1 MIEVPENWLK
11 ADSPSPAIAV
21 EFLSEKQGREVIG
34 KALFYAIKE
43 LEKDKETFRSDLNVM
58 KWLVSCDLLIGHRRQ
73 AEKEFDEYRHK
84 QLQAGLRK

>member
-1 MIEVPENWLK
+1 MARSTTTSTKELDKAIEFAESLRGNYILG
-11 ADSPSPAIAV
+11 
-21 EFLSEKQGREVIG
+21 Q
-34 KALFYAIKE
+34 ALFYAIKE

>member
-11 ADSPSPAIAV
+11 ADSPSAATAV

-58 KWLVSCDLLIGHRRQ
+58 KWLVSCEIIVGHYRQ
-73 AEKEFDEYRHK
+73 GEKEFTEYRKK
-84 QLQAGLRK
+84 QLKAGLKK

>member
-11 ADSPSPAIAV
+11 VDSPSPAIAV
-21 EFLSEKQGREVIG
+21 EFLSEQQGREVIG

-43 LEKDKETFRSDLNVM
+43 LEKDKETFHKDLNTM
-58 KWLVSCDLLIGHRRQ
+58 KWLVSCDLFIAHRRHT
-73 AEKEFDEYRHK
+73 EKEFHQYRQK